1 MNKSIKGIVVSSLA
15 LALIAGIV
23 TAALAGT
30 NALTEQTIKT
40 REEQA
45 ENAARRQVLDAD
57 TFEKKTLGTADGD
70 EVTYYEA
77 VKAGETAG
85 YVFTTVATGKS
96 AGLTVLTGI
105 TKDGR
110 ISGVVVTSDNET
122 AGYVDKVEKGG
133 LLDAFRE
140 KEAKTLQ
147 FGVDVDGVSQATKTS
162 KGITTAVNMAV
173 SYYQQITTVQS
184 DDAAWKTKGGNGE

>member
-1 MNKSIKGIVVSSLA
+1 MNKSIKGIAVSSLA

-30 NALTEQTIKT
+30 NALTEQTIKA
-40 REEQA
+40 REEQT
-45 ENAARRQVLDAD
+45 ENVARRQVLDAEAFEEK
-57 TFEKKTLGTADGD
+57 TFETTEGK
-70 EVTYYEA
+70 VTYYEA
-77 VKAGETAG
+77 VKAGESVG

-110 ISGVVVTSDNET
+110 ISGVAVTSDNET
-122 AGYVDKVEKGG
+122 AGYVDKVKKGG
-133 LLDAFRE
+133 LLDTFQG
-140 KEAKTLQ
+140 KDAKPLQ

-184 DDAAWKTKGGNGE
+184 DGAAWQTKGGSDE

>member
-30 NALTEQTIKT
+30 NALTEQTIKA
-40 REEQA
+40 REEQT
-45 ENAARRQVLDAD
+45 ENVARRQVLDAEAFEEK
-57 TFEKKTLGTADGD
+57 TFETTEGK
-70 EVTYYEA
+70 VTYYEA
-77 VKAGETAG
+77 VKAGESVG

-96 AGLTVLTGI
+96 SGLTVLTGI

-110 ISGVVVTSDNET
+110 ISGVAVTSDNET
-122 AGYVDKVEKGG
+122 AGYDDKVKKGG
-133 LLDAFRE
+133 LLDTFQG
-140 KEAKTLQ
+140 KDAKPLQ

-184 DDAAWKTKGGNGE
+184 DGAAWQTKGGSDE